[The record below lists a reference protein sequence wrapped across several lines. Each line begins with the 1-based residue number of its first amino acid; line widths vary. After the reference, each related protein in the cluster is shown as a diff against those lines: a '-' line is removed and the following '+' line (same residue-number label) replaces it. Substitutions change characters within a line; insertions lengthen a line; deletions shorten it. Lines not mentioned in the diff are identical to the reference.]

1 MNRPLRLPN
10 RIIMKIILLL
20 ITIFFSSM
28 AVTSCTNDEAE
39 TEFDHITPEEEQQ
52 ALLNRMEQEKVN

>member
-1 MNRPLRLPN
+1 MNRPLSLPN

-28 AVTSCTNDEAE
+28 AVTSCTNDEGE

-52 ALLNRMEQEKVN
+52 ALLDKMEQEKVN